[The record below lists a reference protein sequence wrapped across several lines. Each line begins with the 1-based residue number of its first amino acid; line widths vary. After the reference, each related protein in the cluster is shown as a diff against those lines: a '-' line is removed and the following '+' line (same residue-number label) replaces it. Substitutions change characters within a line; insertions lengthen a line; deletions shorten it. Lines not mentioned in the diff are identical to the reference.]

1 MYCITDSSNNAI
13 SVLHRTLGIN
23 SFYIQALVSDL
34 LGGGVGWDG
43 MRNRGMGWDEE
54 LGDGMGWDEEL
65 GDGGME
71 RLLRALEWQTA

>member
-1 MYCITDSSNNAI
+1 MYCSQDSSNNAI
-13 SVLHRTLGIN
+13 SVLRRTLGIN

-34 LGGGVGWDG
+34 LGGG
-43 MRNRGMGWDEE
+43 MGWDE
-54 LGDGMGWDEEL
+54 DL

>member
-1 MYCITDSSNNAI
+1 MYCSQDSSNNAI
-13 SVLHRTLGIN
+13 SVLRRTLGIN

-34 LGGGVGWDG
+34 LGG
-43 MRNRGMGWDEE
+43 
-54 LGDGMGWDEEL
+54 GMGWDEEL

>member
-1 MYCITDSSNNAI
+1 MYCTTDSSNNMI

-34 LGGGVGWDG
+34 FGGGVG
-43 MRNRGMGWDEE
+43 R
-54 LGDGMGWDEEL
+54 DEEL

-71 RLLRALEWQTA
+71 KLLRALEWQAA